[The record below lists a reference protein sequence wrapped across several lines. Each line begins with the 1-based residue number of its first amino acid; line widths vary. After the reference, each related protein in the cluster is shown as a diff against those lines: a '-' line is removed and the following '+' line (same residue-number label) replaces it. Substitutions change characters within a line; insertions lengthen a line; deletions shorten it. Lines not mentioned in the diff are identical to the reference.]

1 MLQDIR
7 MRRNIDM
14 KKKIIIPLSI
24 IVIVFLVANIVTYA
38 YSNENLFEFFFA
50 DNNAVQKKITNNL
63 LTRENQKIEID
74 NYIIN
79 LKESLCEK
87 KTQLGYLVISVS
99 DKNGNKVDA
108 DIDKKNNTIK
118 SFGEDNRFTFEYE
131 ATGTFTKYAE
141 YKENKLYIYVSFEI
155 NNEIWQDT
163 DLNKCIKIT
172 DTAKRIN
179 KKYKQYNFDLK
190 FAENCK
196 KFKSKDGVLYLSPLG
211 LRFLTDTTMDELVI
225 AIKDENDKTIN
236 SFSNSDN
243 MLSESGKRYKDI
255 TKVQYAAEFDELLD
269 IKKINNIY
277 INENKLEEVK

>member
-1 MLQDIR
+1 
-7 MRRNIDM
+7 M

-141 YKENKLYIYVSFEI
+141 YK
-155 NNEIWQDT
+155 
-163 DLNKCIKIT
+163 
-172 DTAKRIN
+172 
-179 KKYKQYNFDLK
+179 
-190 FAENCK
+190 
-196 KFKSKDGVLYLSPLG
+196 LSL
-211 LRFLTDTTMDELVI
+211 I
-225 AIKDENDKTIN
+225 HI
-236 SFSNSDN
+236 
-243 MLSESGKRYKDI
+243 
-255 TKVQYAAEFDELLD
+255 
-269 IKKINNIY
+269 
-277 INENKLEEVK
+277 

>member
-1 MLQDIR
+1 
-7 MRRNIDM
+7 M

-24 IVIVFLVANIVTYA
+24 IVLVFLVANIVTYA

-74 NYIIN
+74 NYVIE
-79 LKESLCEK
+79 LEEGLCEK

-118 SFGEDNRFTFEYE
+118 SFGKDNRFTFEYE

-141 YKENKLYIYVSFEI
+141 YKGNKLYIYVSFEI

-163 DLNKCIKIT
+163 DLNKCIIQQ
-172 DTAKRIN
+172 RESIRN
-179 KKYKQYNFDLK
+179 I
-190 FAENCK
+190 
-196 KFKSKDGVLYLSPLG
+196 SS
-211 LRFLTDTTMDELVI
+211 
-225 AIKDENDKTIN
+225 TI
-236 SFSNSDN
+236 
-243 MLSESGKRYKDI
+243 LI
-255 TKVQYAAEFDELLD
+255 
-269 IKKINNIY
+269 
-277 INENKLEEVK
+277 